1 MFAQTL
7 AFLTRSI
14 RQESRLLTHH
24 AVRGTLV
31 LLTLGLFFVQ
41 VINAP
46 RRGASGLFLVESIS
60 NCCYLCLTLLGI
72 MYFSLAIT
80 EEKEEET
87 LPLLRMTGVRNFTLL
102 IGKSVPRLAIVVLL
116 ILVSTPFLLLSI
128 TLGGVVPE
136 QIIALVLGMVC
147 YAFCLSQ
154 IGLFSSTISR
164 SSRRATSFTC
174 VLWIILEFASG
185 LLSLFSVGCREW
197 GFFRLKELLDA
208 AAEFLWQRSMW
219 SASSEFLMYERG
231 ESLWH
236 VQMTFHLCVGLGFL
250 GLSWLLFEPMNQAS
264 LAHGASASENITR
277 GFAIRTRGLRSLR
290 CWDTAVIWKSWQ
302 FLVGG
307 WWWVS
312 ALSIA
317 MPLISIGL
325 VLGVSTLVDVRVEA
339 ETCSV
344 TLMCVGG
351 AGFVILLAR
360 LFGNV
365 LNQEIH
371 QQTLVSLCMLP
382 RSRWEVL
389 TELYLGLLPGLLAP
403 LVCFGL
409 GFLWLSVL
417 QQGFFA
423 GFFSDVI
430 VAPWFWAMLGWL
442 VVTVHIGTL
451 LSVYLRHGSMLI
463 AIAVCYFA
471 IPFISSMVL
480 GIFAMLM
487 GRLVAGAEE
496 AFMLYVFPLGLITG
510 EAAACFLIHRLILQ
524 RVDELAAK

>member
-14 RQESRLLTHH
+14 RQESRLFTHH
-24 AVRGTLV
+24 MVRGSLV
-31 LLTLGLFFVQ
+31 LLTLIVFFLQ
-41 VINAP
+41 VLGSP

-102 IGKSVPRLAIVVLL
+102 IGKSVPRLAIVILL
-116 ILVSTPFLLLSI
+116 ILVSAPFLLLSI
-128 TLGGVVPE
+128 ALGGVVPE
-136 QIIALVLGMVC
+136 QIIALVLGMMC

-154 IGLFSSTISR
+154 IGLFSSTISP
-164 SSRRATSFTC
+164 SSRRATSFTF
-174 VLWIILEFASG
+174 VLWIVLEFASG
-185 LLSLFSVGCREW
+185 FLSLFSMGCREW
-197 GFFRLKELLDA
+197 RFFRLKELLDA

-219 SASSEFLMYERG
+219 SASSEFLVYERG

-236 VQMTFHLCVGLGFL
+236 VQMTFHLCVGLGFF
-250 GLSWLLFEPMNQAS
+250 GLSWLLFETMNQAS

-277 GFAIRTRGLRSLR
+277 GFAVRTRGLRSLR
-290 CWDTAVIWKSWQ
+290 CWDTAIIWKSWQ

-307 WWWVS
+307 WWWIS
-312 ALSIA
+312 AMTIA
-317 MPLISIGL
+317 MPLLSIGL
-325 VLGVSTLVDVRVEA
+325 VLGISTLVDERVDA
-339 ETCSV
+339 ETYGV
-344 TLMCVGG
+344 TLMLVGG

-382 RSRWEVL
+382 RSRWDVL
-389 TELYLGLLPGLLAP
+389 TQLYLGLLPGLLAP

-409 GFLWLSVL
+409 GFIWLSL
-417 QQGFFA
+417 IQQEFLA

-442 VVTVHIGTL
+442 VATVHIGTL

-463 AIAVCYFA
+463 AIAICYFA
-471 IPFISSMVL
+471 IPFMSSMVL
-480 GIFAMLM
+480 GIFGMFL
-487 GRLVAGAEE
+487 GGLGVGAGEI
-496 AFMLYVFPLGLITG
+496 FMRYVFPLGLIAG
-510 EAAACFLIHRLILQ
+510 EAAACFLIHWLILQ
-524 RVDELAAK
+524 RVEELAAK